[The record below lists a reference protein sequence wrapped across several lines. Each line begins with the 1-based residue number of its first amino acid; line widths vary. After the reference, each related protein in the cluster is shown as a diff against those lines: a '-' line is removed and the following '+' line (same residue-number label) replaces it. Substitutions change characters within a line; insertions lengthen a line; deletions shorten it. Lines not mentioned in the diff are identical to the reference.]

1 MLDRKQVTFTQTWI
15 RGMTYSVIA
24 EYNWVGLGTIKTES
38 STGTHD
44 SGGSLYFEPPA
55 EEKANKALYEALC
68 TQAFERMLQFIKDLN
83 DL

>member
-24 EYNWVGLGTIKTES
+24 EYNWHGKDIPLSGVIKTES
-38 STGTHD
+38 GTGDHIH
-44 SGGSLYFEPPA
+44 SESLEQ
-55 EEKANKALYEALC
+55 EKANKALYEALC